1 MNPVAVAAIFAVV
14 LLLVVGGF
22 LVVETYNSVVA
33 LRQRINKAWGNIEVV
48 LQQRHDQL
56 PALVS
61 AVRDVMDFEEDVLE
75 EVTRLRAAWSPRQS
89 VGQQAEISLATTSA
103 VKSLLFTIERYPVL
117 RSQDNVLALQ
127 RQIERLESMIADRR
141 ELYNDQVYR
150 HNTRIAQFPAII
162 LAFVFAWRPR
172 PFFDAEDAA
181 DQRPPVDLRG
191 PADESREA
199 AADEAA
205 TRTAPGEE
213 TATPPEEPAQRQD
226 TIEEDRA

>member
-1 MNPVAVAAIFAVV
+1 VSPVAVAAIFAVI
-14 LLLVVGGF
+14 LLLLVGGF
-22 LVVETYNSVVA
+22 LAVETYNSVVG
-33 LRQRINKAWGNIEVV
+33 LRQRIDKAWANIEVS
-48 LQQRHDQL
+48 LQQRYDQL

-75 EVTRLRAAWSPRQS
+75 EVTRLRAAWSPAQP
-89 VGQQAEISLATTSA
+89 VGEQAEVSLATTTA
-103 VKSLLFTIERYPVL
+103 VKSLLFTIERYPAL

-127 RQIERLESMIADRR
+127 GQIERLESMIADRR

-181 DQRPPVDLRG
+181 DARPSVDLRDTR
-191 PADESREA
+191 ADEGGDPPPATSTAQE
-199 AADEAA
+199 DE
-205 TRTAPGEE
+205 R
-213 TATPPEEPAQRQD
+213 
-226 TIEEDRA
+226 